1 MSLEAAT
8 LRWLHDFAN
17 LGILTTDLHLTIR
30 SWNRWLEVASGRP
43 ATEMVGQ
50 NLLTAYPDLVKRRM
64 DRFYAQ
70 ALAGQVTILSQR
82 FHRYLLPLPTEDGS
96 FMQQSAQI
104 APLSTDDTIIGT
116 ITVIQ
121 DVTERVAYEHELRQR
136 IDQQEALIQELD
148 AFAHTVAHD
157 LKNPL
162 TLILGH
168 MLLLEEQEDRLPP
181 EVRKESIRTVARS
194 ARKMQNII
202 DELLL
207 LANVRKGQVEAVPLD
222 MGKIVQEAMQRLT
235 YLIDEAGARIT
246 VPDRWPRALGYAP
259 WIEEVW
265 TNYLSNALRYGGYG
279 DAPPRIELGA
289 EPLTNGQVRFWV
301 RDYGPGL
308 SSAEQ
313 AQLFREFTRL
323 GQARV
328 QGHGLGLSIVRRI
341 VEKLDGTVGVE
352 SEGIPGRGSTFYFTL
367 PAADT
372 VD

>member
-8 LRWLHDFAN
+8 LRWLNDFAN
-17 LGILTTDLHLTIR
+17 LGILTTDLQLTIR
-30 SWNRWLEVASGRP
+30 GWNRWLETASGRP
-43 ATEMVGQ
+43 ASDMIGQ
-50 NLLTAYPDLVKRRM
+50 NLLAAYPDLVERRM

-82 FHRYLLPLPTEDGS
+82 FHRYLLPLPIGDDS

-136 IDQQEALIQELD
+136 IAQQEALIQELD

-162 TLILGH
+162 TLIVGH
-168 MLLLEEQEDRLPP
+168 MSLLEEYEGRLPP
-181 EVRKESIRTVARS
+181 ETRQESIRTVTRS

-222 MGKIVQEAMQRLT
+222 MDKIVQEAMQRLT
-235 YLIDEAGARIT
+235 YLIDESGAQIT

-259 WIEEVW
+259 WVEEVW
-265 TNYLSNALRYGGYG
+265 TNYLSNALRYGSYG
-279 DAPPRIELGA
+279 GAPPRIELGA
-289 EPLTNGQVRFWV
+289 ESLPDGQVRFWV

-308 SSAEQ
+308 SPAEQ

-328 QGHGLGLSIVRRI
+328 HGHGLGLSIVRRI
-341 VEKLDGTVGVE
+341 VEKLGGTVGVE
-352 SEGIPGRGSTFYFTL
+352 SEGVPGRGSVFYFTL
-367 PAADT
+367 PAAASE
-372 VD
+372 